1 MKRDREEW
9 LDKHAV
15 FCRVFKG
22 RWSIRHCLKIYCEIK
37 DLKIEMAIRAR
48 GGVKR
53 LQSTYNPCE
62 NCRVL
67 ATALKNIQS
76 ADSGVTVV
84 IDGPSEEEKWAA
96 CG

>member
-1 MKRDREEW
+1 MKMERDDW
-9 LDKHAV
+9 LDRNAV

-37 DLKIEMAIRAR
+37 DLKIEMAIRAK

-62 NCRVL
+62 NCAVL
-67 ATALKNIQS
+67 AKALKDIQPIGCGG
-76 ADSGVTVV
+76 AGV
-84 IDGPSEEEKWAA
+84 IEESNREEKWAA